1 MTSNEPASNNR
12 ADEEKEEEEE
22 EEERGNKNDVAR
34 AKPLSC
40 FLAR

>member
-12 ADEEKEEEEE
+12 ADEEEEEEE
-22 EEERGNKNDVAR
+22 KERGNKNDVAG